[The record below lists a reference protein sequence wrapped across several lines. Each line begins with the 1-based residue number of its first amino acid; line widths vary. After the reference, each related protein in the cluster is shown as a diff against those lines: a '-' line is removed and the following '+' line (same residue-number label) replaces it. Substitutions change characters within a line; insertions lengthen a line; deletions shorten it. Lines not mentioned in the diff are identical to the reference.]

1 LVAYL
6 QQSPNFEPLH
16 VYPVFPPHV
25 ASGET
30 LRLGTAE
37 TLPDARVLA
46 VDNVVSRVTDEVVL
60 VAEVDVDKAV
70 AELED
75 EDSLSVPDEER

>member
-1 LVAYL
+1 
-6 QQSPNFEPLH
+6 
-16 VYPVFPPHV
+16 
-25 ASGET
+25 
-30 LRLGTAE
+30 
-37 TLPDARVLA
+37 
-46 VDNVVSRVTDEVVL
+46 VVL